1 MGMMGQSKKRFAAWI
16 ACFAVLLAALAPS
29 ISHVLYAAK
38 GAEKI
43 AATHSATHHGESV
56 PTAKTELPDMASH
69 DHGPASPVPAE
80 SDMADHHHASASHSP
95 ADKGMHFEH
104 CPFCF
109 THAGSFGLSPA
120 AALTHPVVS
129 GSPEFPSL
137 FYQSPQPLFVWAAA
151 QARAPP
157 VHS

>member
-1 MGMMGQSKKRFAAWI
+1 MGIGQSKKRFAAWI

-29 ISHVLYAAK
+29 ISHFVYVAK
-38 GAEKI
+38 I
-43 AATHSATHHGESV
+43 PATHSTNHSATHHGESV
-56 PTAKTELPDMASH
+56 PTAETELSDMAGH
-69 DHGPASPVPAE
+69 DHGHASPVPAE
-80 SDMADHHHASASHSP
+80 SDMADHHHASASHTP

-109 THAGSFGLSPA
+109 THAGSFGLSPV
-120 AALTHPVVS
+120 AALTHPVVN
-129 GSPEFPSL
+129 GSSEFPSL
-137 FYQSPQPLFVWAAA
+137 FYQSPQPLFVWATA

>member
-1 MGMMGQSKKRFAAWI
+1 MGISQSKKRFAAWI
-16 ACFAVLLAALAPS
+16 ACFAILLAALAPS

-38 GAEKI
+38 I
-43 AATHSATHHGESV
+43 SATHSAAHHGESFS
-56 PTAKTELPDMASH
+56 TAETELSDMAGH

-80 SDMADHHHASASHSP
+80 SDMAGHHHASASHTP
-95 ADKGMHFEH
+95 ADKSMHFEH

-129 GSPEFPSL
+129 GSPEFPPL
-137 FYQSPQPLFVWAAA
+137 FYQSPQPLFVWVTA
-151 QARAPP
+151 QPRAPP
-157 VHS
+157 IVS